1 MPSPQTDTALIVLQS
16 CETTSRLELSLDRPG
31 YLLARLH
38 GAGFSAERIVYLP
51 GDDALRLLAFF
62 EQAAAG
68 ATPACWGS
76 VEFELEVEVEAQHAD
91 ALSLKVVLAQATDV
105 NDTWALEAYLSL
117 EHGPLQALLPAL
129 RRLFGQVRG

>member
-16 CETTSRLELSLDRPG
+16 CETPSRLELSPERPG
-31 YLLARLH
+31 YLLARLL
-38 GAGFSAERIVYLP
+38 GAGFAAERIVYLP
-51 GDDALRLLAFF
+51 GDDALHLLAFF

-105 NDTWALEAYLSL
+105 DDTWALEAYLSL
-117 EHGPLQALLPAL
+117 PHAPLQALLPAL
-129 RRLFGQVRG
+129 RRLLGQVRG

>member
-1 MPSPQTDTALIVLQS
+1 MPSPPTDSPRIVLQS
-16 CETTSRLELSLDRPG
+16 CETPSRLELSPERPG

-38 GAGFSAERIVYLP
+38 GAGFAAERIVYLP
-51 GDDALRLLAFF
+51 GDDALHLLAFF

-76 VEFELEVEVEAQHAD
+76 VEFEMEVEVEAQHAD

-105 NDTWALEAYLSL
+105 DDTWALEAYLSL
-117 EHGPLQALLPAL
+117 PHAPLQALLPAL